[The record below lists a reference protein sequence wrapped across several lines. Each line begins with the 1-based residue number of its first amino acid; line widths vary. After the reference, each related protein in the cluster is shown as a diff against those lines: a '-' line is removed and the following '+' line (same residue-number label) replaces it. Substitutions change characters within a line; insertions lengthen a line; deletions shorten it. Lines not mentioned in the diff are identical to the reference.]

1 MRKRLNAVAARRRH
15 PLAGVAVM
23 MLALVAFGGLYA
35 IAAPSTQATTQTA
48 KSTQIEEGRK
58 LYAVSCSSCHGLN
71 AEGTNAG
78 PPLIGVGAA
87 AVDFQVSTGRMPA
100 EQPGPQV
107 PRKPKEFTDEEI
119 AALAAYIDSLGPG
132 PDIPDEKYYTA
143 EGLTDAEIAE
153 GGELFRTNCASCHNV
168 LGKGGALP
176 AGRYAPNLDHTEPR
190 HIYEA
195 MITGPQQMPV
205 FSDKVIEPEDKR
217 KIIGYL
223 EEVRNQP
230 NAGGLSLGS
239 LGPVTEGLFAWLIGI
254 GALVIIAVWIAA
266 KGTKVKS

>member
-1 MRKRLNAVAARRRH
+1 
-15 PLAGVAVM
+15 
-23 MLALVAFGGLYA
+23 
-35 IAAPSTQATTQTA
+35 
-48 KSTQIEEGRK
+48 
-58 LYAVSCSSCHGLN
+58 
-71 AEGTNAG
+71 
-78 PPLIGVGAA
+78 
-87 AVDFQVSTGRMPA
+87 
-100 EQPGPQV
+100 
-107 PRKPKEFTDEEI
+107 
-119 AALAAYIDSLGPG
+119 
-132 PDIPDEKYYTA
+132 
-143 EGLTDAEIAE
+143 
-153 GGELFRTNCASCHNV
+153 
-168 LGKGGALP
+168 
-176 AGRYAPNLDHTEPR
+176 
-190 HIYEA
+190 